1 VTLDDCARISRE
13 AGRMLDVENPI
24 DSPYT
29 LEVSS
34 PGLTRPLKSEKDF
47 MKYSNR
53 MIKVKTVEAV
63 GNQRLFKGKLLKV
76 IDEGIEIDTDG
87 KLVHIPFQNVAKA
100 NLVLEF

>member
-1 VTLDDCARISRE
+1 
-13 AGRMLDVENPI
+13 
-24 DSPYT
+24 
-29 LEVSS
+29 
-34 PGLTRPLKSEKDF
+34 
-47 MKYSNR
+47 